1 MLKNL
6 LKQNE
11 TLLPCKIPFKE
22 PNMTHYINC
31 IKYSVLENYPKLLST
46 KELLDVLKISRKTLQ
61 RYRQETDFP
70 EPVKLSSRNFR
81 WNLDEVERYL
91 NNRIS
96 DL

>member
-11 TLLPCKIPFKE
+11 TLPPCKIICKE
-22 PNMTHYINC
+22 PDMNHYINC
-31 IKYSVLENYPKLLST
+31 LKCSVLENYPKLLST
-46 KELLDVLKISRKTLQ
+46 KELLDVLKITRKTLQ

-81 WNLDEVERYL
+81 WKLNEIETYLERRRKL
-91 NNRIS
+91 A
-96 DL
+96 